1 MSSQFEA
8 DDQMLYADDSQF
20 IEQINQKLSKIRNN
34 LGIDIYDQENLKTPQ
49 SEQSGRNNEHNTF
62 GREKKTTESKNNMQD
77 VQELNFITSS
87 KHKNKNNN
95 NNIDNNN
102 DYQYSGQ
109 SGKEEQP
116 YQISQSGTKDDLLP
130 QQISFLQN
138 KLEALKQ
145 IYPCQGQD
153 QASFLERENVYL
165 KIELELKSK
174 QERFLRQQLT
184 TLTEE
189 YNLKQQQ
196 LQQSI
201 QDLKQQHEEFV
212 QATDLTQDIK
222 QYILSLESDLH
233 LTKGELDLFTQRLAK
248 EQSEKEIL
256 QNQINNIHTK
266 AKDEFQKLYEKAFK
280 ELQFMCQA
288 LSSELLTE
296 QIDKKV
302 NRISQQTNLS
312 KMYQDLIDEKMILET
327 KVDNLEN
334 QLESYQNK
342 QFSISYAP
350 SIKSVYEKRLHVMKQ
365 GLLHWKTRTQQI
377 EQIVLQWIQKLK
389 QENQQLKTS
398 LIKKQN
404 KMFVVFENLLR
415 EIYQQF
421 EQDKYIQMEEIKKLQ
436 EQKVDDQVK
445 ITKLRSTI
453 QQQTKTKKR

>member
-8 DDQMLYADDSQF
+8 NDQMLQEDDSQF
-20 IEQINQKLSKIRNN
+20 IEQITQKLTKIRNN

-62 GREKKTTESKNNMQD
+62 GREKKTTESKINMQD

-87 KHKNKNNN
+87 KHKNNH
-95 NNIDNNN
+95 NINNNN

-116 YQISQSGTKDDLLP
+116 YQISQSGTKDDILP

-145 IYPCQGQD
+145 IYPTQGQD

-212 QATDLTQDIK
+212 YATDLTQDIK

-248 EQSEKEIL
+248 EQSEKEML
-256 QNQINNIHTK
+256 QNQLNNIHTK

-302 NRISQQTNLS
+302 SRISQQTNLS

-327 KVDNLEN
+327 KIDNLEN

-398 LIKKQN
+398 LVKKQN

-453 QQQTKTKKR
+453 QQQSKTKKR

>member
-20 IEQINQKLSKIRNN
+20 IEQITQKLSKIRNN

-49 SEQSGRNNEHNTF
+49 SEQSDRNNEHNTF
-62 GREKKTTESKNNMQD
+62 GREKKTTESKKNLQD

-87 KHKNKNNN
+87 KHKNNINNN
-95 NNIDNNN
+95 NNN

-116 YQISQSGTKDDLLP
+116 YQISQSGTKDDILP

-145 IYPCQGQD
+145 IYPTQGQD

-196 LQQSI
+196 LQQSV

-233 LTKGELDLFTQRLAK
+233 MTKGELDLFTQRLAK

-256 QNQINNIHTK
+256 QNQNNNIHNK
-266 AKDEFQKLYEKAFK
+266 AKEEFQKLYEKAFK

-327 KVDNLEN
+327 KIDNLEN

-350 SIKSVYEKRLHVMKQ
+350 SIKSIYEKRLHVMKQ

-404 KMFVVFENLLR
+404 KMFIVFENLLR

-421 EQDKYIQMEEIKKLQ
+421 EQDKFIQMEEIKKLQ
-436 EQKVDDQVK
+436 EQKVDDQIK

-453 QQQTKTKKR
+453 QQQNKTKKR

>member
-8 DDQMLYADDSQF
+8 DDQMIYADDSQF
-20 IEQINQKLSKIRNN
+20 IEQITQKLSKIRNN

-62 GREKKTTESKNNMQD
+62 GREKKTTESKNNLQD

-87 KHKNKNNN
+87 KHKNNN
-95 NNIDNNN
+95 NNINN

-109 SGKEEQP
+109 SAKEEQQ
-116 YQISQSGTKDDLLP
+116 YQISQSGTKDDILP

-145 IYPCQGQD
+145 IYPTQGQD

-189 YNLKQQQ
+189 YNLKQSQ

-233 LTKGELDLFTQRLAK
+233 MTKGELDLFTQRLSK
-248 EQSEKEIL
+248 EQSEKELL

-280 ELQFMCQA
+280 EMQFMCQA

-327 KVDNLEN
+327 KIDNLEN

-389 QENQQLKTS
+389 QENQQLKKQ
-398 LIKKQN
+398 LIKKQE
-404 KMFVVFENLLR
+404 KMFLVFENLLR

-436 EQKVDDQVK
+436 EQKVDDKVK

>member
-8 DDQMLYADDSQF
+8 DYQISEDSQF

-62 GREKKTTESKNNMQD
+62 GRDRKTTESKNNLQD

-87 KHKNKNNN
+87 KHKN
-95 NNIDNNN
+95 NNINNN

-109 SGKEEQP
+109 SGKEEQQ
-116 YQISQSGTKDDLLP
+116 YQISQSGTKDDILP

-145 IYPCQGQD
+145 IYPTQGQD

-189 YNLKQQQ
+189 YNLKQSQ

-233 LTKGELDLFTQRLAK
+233 LTKGELDLFTQRLSK

-256 QNQINNIHTK
+256 QNQINNIHNK
-266 AKDEFQKLYEKAFK
+266 SQR
-280 ELQFMCQA
+280 
-288 LSSELLTE
+288 
-296 QIDKKV
+296 
-302 NRISQQTNLS
+302 RI
-312 KMYQDLIDEKMILET
+312 
-327 KVDNLEN
+327 
-334 QLESYQNK
+334 
-342 QFSISYAP
+342 
-350 SIKSVYEKRLHVMKQ
+350 
-365 GLLHWKTRTQQI
+365 
-377 EQIVLQWIQKLK
+377 
-389 QENQQLKTS
+389 LKT
-398 LIKKQN
+398 
-404 KMFVVFENLLR
+404 V
-415 EIYQQF
+415 
-421 EQDKYIQMEEIKKLQ
+421 
-436 EQKVDDQVK
+436 
-445 ITKLRSTI
+445 
-453 QQQTKTKKR
+453 